1 MISVLVS
8 LLIAVLVLGVI
19 YWIIT
24 LIPLPEPFHRIA
36 QVILAIIFLI
46 WLVYLL
52 LPLAG
57 RPHVFY

>member
-8 LLIAVLVLGVI
+8 LLIAVLVLGII

-24 LIPLPEPFHRIA
+24 LMPLPEPFHRWA
-36 QVILAIIFLI
+36 QVIVALIFLI

-57 RPHVFY
+57 RTHAF